1 MNIKPEGVPM
11 NASPSPSPSPS
22 PQTIAWQPDKMLG
35 AHDQVLFLTGVER
48 EFSRYKPWS
57 KPQELFKVGMY
68 DLVTEKISFARFGR
82 DIAFALVKAGIAPQP
97 WNAPQPFGVEIHRA
111 GHPDENKGRQYT
123 WAILIDLEPSII
135 AVAPIARRTLL
146 SVGHYPNLPPGAW
159 ADLEERA
166 KRELAIEAA
175 ALAMVGAF
183 SAADVRA
190 AIGDPN
196 AAVTYVL
203 QRLVREGRL
212 LPPTGKKRGT
222 RYQVAPPSPLI
233 ERVDWTD

>member
-1 MNIKPEGVPM
+1 M
-11 NASPSPSPSPS
+11 NASLSTASPH
-22 PQTIAWQPDKMLG
+22 TIPAWQPDKLLK
-35 AHDQVLFLTGVER
+35 AHDRVLILTGIER
-48 EFSRYKPWS
+48 EHSAYLPWS
-57 KPQELFKVGMY
+57 EPQELFKVGIY
-68 DLVTEKISFARFGR
+68 DLATGKVGFARFGR
-82 DIAFALVKAGIAPQP
+82 DIAFALVKAGIAPPP
-97 WNAPQPFGVEIHRA
+97 WKAPQSFGVEIHRA
-111 GHPDENKGRQYT
+111 GHPGENKGRQYT
-123 WAILIDLEPSII
+123 WATLIDLEPTII

-175 ALAMVGAF
+175 ALVMVGEF

-196 AAVTYVL
+196 ADLTGVL
-203 QRLVREGRL
+203 QRLVREGKL
-212 LPPTGKKRGT
+212 LPPTGKTRGT

-233 ERVDWTD
+233 ERADWAD